1 MSSKRKT
8 RAGSS
13 TDGDKSP
20 LEKRKRDR
28 SNNKSESSISDE
40 PDVFQESTMDDLSK
54 KVDLILSKLQKLDN
68 IECRLNDLISTVSSI
83 EETTARLDHDVEALK
98 NKFKPTNKT
107 VKELEESVEFNDED
121 ISDLKKDVKAVS
133 WDVSSQRKNLL
144 YQEHYNRRENL
155 IFSGVTEQMSPS
167 DDNSEAAENPQENT
181 KDIIYSFLE
190 DNLKIENP
198 RRKNGISESSPTRQN
213 SFK

>member
-20 LEKRKRDR
+20 LEERKRDR

-98 NKFKPTNKT
+98 NKFKQTNKT
-107 VKELEESVEFNDED
+107 VKELEESVEFNDEE
-121 ISDLKKDVKAVS
+121 ISDLKKDVRAVS
-133 WDVSSQRKNLL
+133 WDVNSLRKNLL

-155 IFSGVTEQMSPS
+155 ILSGVTEQMSPS

-198 RRKNGISESSPTRQN
+198 RKKNGISESSPTRQN

>member
-13 TDGDKSP
+13 ADGDKSP
-20 LEKRKRDR
+20 LEKRTRDR

-40 PDVFQESTMDDLSK
+40 PDVFQGSAMDDLSK

-98 NKFKPTNKT
+98 NKFKQTNKA

-121 ISDLKKDVKAVS
+121 ISDLKKDVKAVP
-133 WDVSSQRKNLL
+133 WDV
-144 YQEHYNRRENL
+144 
-155 IFSGVTEQMSPS
+155 
-167 DDNSEAAENPQENT
+167 NS
-181 KDIIYSFLE
+181 L
-190 DNLKIENP
+190 
-198 RRKNGISESSPTRQN
+198 RRKIYCTKNITTEERTSS
-213 SFK
+213 SMV